1 MPDFWHAFEE
11 GEDQVIGDKPANTGK
26 LGSLQR
32 KLYVKA
38 KVERQHQVP
47 SRGPDRSIQRSES
60 ASPSA
65 DSVDVKPAGEPDAGN
80 RHVRFD
86 ERREETGRSRM
97 AQATA
102 PLFNSTHGRVLRNC
116 YAASRP
122 SQAFK

>member
-80 RHVRFD
+80 R
-86 ERREETGRSRM
+86 
-97 AQATA
+97 QAVQ
-102 PLFNSTHGRVLRNC
+102 LIC
-116 YAASRP
+116 
-122 SQAFK
+122 